1 MSDNDFP
8 PRRWL
13 GLNLSELITEKPRK
27 STRAANYRRSLTA
40 LIVEPGPFYH
50 LLITARQQGNKTRNR
65 SLQKYRSEVGGAFWQ
80 LDWTFKD
87 CVTIHR
93 TMCLYMTEDP
103 VGIQYLSRVNVYLTW
118 IQQLVEIWNFK
129 SLTCVQLTSQG
140 LLVNSLAT
148 TITIIVNDHLKN
160 MIMIIVASEWW
171 WDGRGTHSLWHFL

>member
-13 GLNLSELITEKPRK
+13 RLNLSELITEKPRK

-103 VGIQYLSRVNVYLTW
+103 VGFQYLTRVKVYLNS
-118 IQQLVEIWNFK
+118 QLVEIWNFK